1 MQSYIKSG
9 NYNSLIKYTDQI
21 DLIQINT
28 QVNEKS
34 EQREIIQLKF
44 HDDIRVNGK

>member
-1 MQSYIKSG
+1 MSTFG
-9 NYNSLIKYTDQI
+9 LIKYTDQI

>member
-1 MQSYIKSG
+1 MQSD
-9 NYNSLIKYTDQI
+9 IKYSDQI

>member
-1 MQSYIKSG
+1 MQSY
-9 NYNSLIKYTDQI
+9 IKYTDQI